1 MFLFRNSLRNLPCG
15 SYFLL
20 SSINS
25 GIFFF
30 NTLIGGDGRWQRKSG
45 DGVSCSGDVRLGD
58 GDVRPTG
65 IRRRAASGG
74 AGMPRK
80 ARLFTSSS
88 GSAARGFLK
97 FRANIPPRWIK
108 NAQQSRKRIEPEIVE
123 ALRSLIRM
131 RKDRPRAQ
139 VAIKKANHEFKAALS
154 RWETAYNK
162 ENFYRGI
169 RILLELQRNG
179 SSKL

>member
-1 MFLFRNSLRNLPCG
+1 
-15 SYFLL
+15 
-20 SSINS
+20 
-25 GIFFF
+25 
-30 NTLIGGDGRWQRKSG
+30 
-45 DGVSCSGDVRLGD
+45 
-58 GDVRPTG
+58 
-65 IRRRAASGG
+65 
-74 AGMPRK
+74 MPRK
-80 ARLFTSSS
+80 ARFFASSS

-97 FRANIPPRWIK
+97 YQANVPPRWIK

-123 ALRSLIRM
+123 ALHSMISL
-131 RKDRPRAQ
+131 RKNRPRAQ
-139 VAIKKANHEFKAALS
+139 VALRKATHEFKAVLG

>member
-1 MFLFRNSLRNLPCG
+1 
-15 SYFLL
+15 
-20 SSINS
+20 
-25 GIFFF
+25 
-30 NTLIGGDGRWQRKSG
+30 
-45 DGVSCSGDVRLGD
+45 
-58 GDVRPTG
+58 
-65 IRRRAASGG
+65 
-74 AGMPRK
+74 MPRK

-88 GSAARGFLK
+88 GSAARAFLK

-108 NAQQSRKRIEPEIVE
+108 NAQKSRKRIEPEIVE
-123 ALRSLIRM
+123 ALHSVISM
-131 RKDRPRAQ
+131 RRNRPRAL
-139 VAIKKANHEFKAALS
+139 VALKKANHAFKAVLS